1 MAKLVTKFKYIK
13 PNNKMNAGGYAKYI
27 ATREGVEKIDDTQG
41 LAPVTVKQRQFIEKL
56 LRDFPDSAEMLE
68 YDDYIKNGTISSATE
83 FITRTLEDNAYKVIQ
98 TKTYADYIAT
108 RPRAE
113 RFGSHGLFTDDGVK
127 VSLSKVSDELK
138 IHDGNVWTMIV
149 SLRREDAERLGFN
162 NGIRWRDM
170 LRTQTEAL
178 SANLKIPMENLK
190 WFAAFHNESHHPH
203 IHLIAYSDIEN
214 EGYLTPQGVNNIRSS
229 LARDI
234 FAQDNIEIYKRQT
247 EYRNTLRYR
256 SKEIIAE
263 IISTINTYGYE
274 NPKIEELFLRLADK
288 LSKTDGK
295 KVYGYLK
302 ADVKAIIDSI
312 VDELSAD
319 ERISALY
326 DLWYEQKF
334 EVLRNYTED
343 LPQQI
348 PLSQNPEF
356 KSVKNAVISEA
367 MNIILDRQT
376 FEDEDINDDQQFE
389 PTDVESEKSDPPP
402 PLAGY
407 GKLIN
412 KVNKNKWDKYHLAK
426 ICLNYE
432 SEYYSIDEAVKWL
445 IESAKDNYTVAQYKL
460 GKMFLHGENVAKD
473 VPYSFRWLELAEE
486 QNNLYAQYLLGKTYL
501 LGVDVEHDTE
511 KAVYLLEKSA
521 KQGNKYAAYTLG
533 KAYLDSSDV
542 PKDIEKAVDLLTAS
556 ADREFE
562 ASEYMLGK
570 LLLKGELLK
579 KDTEKAVRYLERA
592 AGKGNQFAQYLLGKF
607 HLTDED
613 APKDIDKAIWYLEKS
628 AEQENMYAQYALGKM
643 YLYGGD
649 VERDAGKAIVLLT
662 ASAKQGNPYAANL
675 LNSYQHNKNTA
686 ISLGVLRMF
695 NHLSRIIQNKLD
707 DEKRGKSGIID
718 RKLKSVIDEKKQ
730 AHGQRL
736 D

>member
-13 PNNKMNAGGYAKYI
+13 PNSKINAGGYAKYI
-27 ATREGVEKIDDTQG
+27 ATREGVEKIDNTQG
-41 LAPVTVKQRQFIEKL
+41 LTPVTIEQQRLIEKL

-68 YDDYIKNGTISSATE
+68 YDDYIKSGTISSATE
-83 FITRTLEDNAYKVIQ
+83 FITRMLEDNAYKVMQ

-138 IHDGNVWTMIV
+138 IYDGNVWTMIV

-170 LRTQTEAL
+170 LRTQTETL

-203 IHLIAYSDIEN
+203 VHLIAYSNIEN
-214 EGYLTPQGVNNIRSS
+214 EGYLTPQGVSNIRSS
-229 LARDI
+229 LARDV

-247 EYRNTLRYR
+247 DYRDTLRHR
-256 SKEIIAE
+256 SKEIIAD
-263 IISTINTYGYE
+263 IISRINSGGYD
-274 NPKIEELFLRLADK
+274 NPKIEELLLHLADK

-302 ADVKAIIDSI
+302 TDVKAIIDSI
-312 VDELSAD
+312 VNELSTD

-334 EVLRNYTED
+334 EVLRNYTVD

-356 KSVKNAVISEA
+356 KSIKNAVISEA

-376 FEDEDINDDQQFE
+376 FEDEDINDEQQFD
-389 PTDVESEKSDPPP
+389 PTDSESETADPP
-402 PLAGY
+402 LLLTEY
-407 GKLIN
+407 DRLIT
-412 KVNKNKWDKYHLAK
+412 KQNKNKWDKYHLAK
-426 ICLNYE
+426 ICLDYE
-432 SEYYSIDEAVKWL
+432 SGHYSIDEAVKWL
-445 IESAKDNYTVAQYKL
+445 IESAQDNYTVAQYKL
-460 GKMFLHGENVAKD
+460 GKMFLRSEVVAKD
-473 VPYSFRWLELAEE
+473 IPYAFRWLELAEE
-486 QNNLYAQYLLGKTYL
+486 QNNQYAQYLLGKTYL
-501 LGVDVEHDTE
+501 LGHNVEQDIE
-511 KAVYLLEKSA
+511 KAIDLLERSA

-533 KAYLDSSDV
+533 KAYLNGSDV

-556 ADREFE
+556 ADRGFE

-570 LLLKGELLK
+570 LLLKGELLE
-579 KDTEKAVRYLERA
+579 KDRKKAVRHLERA
-592 AGKGNQFAQYLLGKF
+592 VGKDNQFAQYLLGKF
-607 HLTDED
+607 YLTDED
-613 APKDIDKAIWYLEKS
+613 APKDIGKAIWYLEKS
-628 AEQENMYAQYALGKM
+628 AEQNNMYAQYVLGKI
-643 YLYGGD
+643 YLYGRD
-649 VERDAGKAIVLLT
+649 VELDAEKAIALLT
-662 ASAKQGNPYAANL
+662 ASAEQGNSYAANL
-675 LNSYQHNKNTA
+675 LNSYQYNKNIA
-686 ISLGVLRMF
+686 ISMGVFRMF
-695 NHLSRIIQNKLD
+695 NHLSRIIKNKLD
-707 DEKRGKSGIID
+707 DEKHGKPGIID
-718 RKLKSVIDEKKQ
+718 RKLKSIIDEKKQ

>member
-13 PNNKMNAGGYAKYI
+13 PNSKMNAGGYAKYI

-41 LAPVTVKQRQFIEKL
+41 MAPVTIEQQRLIEKL

-68 YDDYIKNGTISSATE
+68 YDDYIKSRTISSATE
-83 FITRTLEDNAYKVIQ
+83 FITRTLEDNAYKVMQ

-127 VSLSKVSDELK
+127 VSLSKVSDKLK

-203 IHLIAYSDIEN
+203 VHLIAYSNIEN
-214 EGYLTPQGVNNIRSS
+214 EGYLTPQGVNNIRAS

-234 FAQDNIEIYKRQT
+234 FAQDNIEIYKKQT
-247 EYRNTLRYR
+247 EFRNTLRHR
-256 SKEIIAE
+256 SKEIISE
-263 IISTINTYGYE
+263 IISRINTDGYE

-288 LSKTDGK
+288 LSKTGGK

-302 ADVKAIIDSI
+302 TDVKAIIDSI

-334 EVLRNYTED
+334 EVLRIYTED

-348 PLSQNPEF
+348 PLSQNLEF
-356 KSVKNAVISEA
+356 KSIKNVVISEA

-376 FEDEDINDDQQFE
+376 FEDEDINDDQQCE
-389 PTDVESEKSDPPP
+389 PTDAESETADPPP
-402 PLAGY
+402 PLTEY
-407 GKLIN
+407 NHLIA
-412 KVNKNKWDKYHLAK
+412 KQNKNNWDKYQLAK
-426 ICLNYE
+426 ICLDYE
-432 SEYYSIDEAVKWL
+432 SEHYSIDEAVKWL
-445 IESAKDNYTVAQYKL
+445 IESAQDNYTVAQYKL

-473 VPYSFRWLELAEE
+473 IPYAFRWLELAEE
-486 QNNLYAQYLLGKTYL
+486 QNNQYAQYLLGKTYL
-501 LGVDVEHDTE
+501 LGQDVEQDIE
-511 KAVYLLEKSA
+511 KAVDLLEKSA

-533 KAYLDSSDV
+533 KAYLDGSDV
-542 PKDIEKAVDLLTAS
+542 PKDIENALDLLAAS
-556 ADREFE
+556 ADRGFE
-562 ASEYMLGK
+562 AAEYMLGK
-570 LLLKGELLK
+570 LLLNGEFIE

-607 HLTDED
+607 YLADED
-613 APKDIDKAIWYLEKS
+613 TPKGISKAIWYLEKS
-628 AEQENMYAQYALGKM
+628 VEQNNMYAQYALGKM
-643 YLYGGD
+643 YLYGRD
-649 VERDAGKAIVLLT
+649 VERDAGKAIDLLT
-662 ASAKQGNPYAANL
+662 ASAEQSNTYAASL
-675 LNSYQHNKNTA
+675 LKSYRHNKN
-686 ISLGVLRMF
+686 ISVSIGVLRMF
-695 NHLSRIIQNKLD
+695 SHLSRIIQNKLD
-707 DEKRGKSGIID
+707 DEKRGKPGIID
-718 RKLKSVIDEKKQ
+718 RKLKSVIDKKKQ

-736 D
+736 E